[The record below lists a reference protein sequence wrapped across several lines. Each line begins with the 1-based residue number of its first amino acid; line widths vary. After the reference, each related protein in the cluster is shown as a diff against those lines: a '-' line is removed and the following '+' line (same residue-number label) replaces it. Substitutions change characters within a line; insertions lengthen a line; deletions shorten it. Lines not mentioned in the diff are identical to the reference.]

1 MKSLIIYVSD
11 YKKNT
16 EKIAEIFAEK
26 LNAELVNIKDVNNID
41 ITNYNLIGFGSG
53 VYNESISPKLY
64 KFADK
69 FNLQDK
75 DVFVFSTSGA
85 GMKYYNNS
93 LIKNLISKGAI
104 NKGSFAC
111 KGSFIASDFTDNK
124 IFKFASR
131 FSKGHP
137 NEKDYREAVKFIEK
151 IMD

>member
-41 ITNYNLIGFGSG
+41 ITNYIGFGSG

-64 KFADK
+64 KLADK

-124 IFKFASR
+124 IFNFASR